1 MHGSPGRPG
10 AAPCLLAGLVML
22 GSAVPASAQTVHGS
36 VVDETT
42 NTPVALARVTAL
54 EGDSVVAGPI
64 TANAEG
70 RFRLSLPGAGPYRLR
85 VERLGYPV
93 HTTLEFQVRAFEEVE
108 VQIALAPEPI
118 PLAPLDVVARGLERG
133 RDQFARR
140 RAAGQGVFVDPIH
153 VALMREAGRIR
164 IPADVVRGVEGI
176 RVNFDGVIS
185 ATRGFRCITVFLDQS
200 PIALDRAFGGPDV
213 EEEFGGAVSL
223 HQIIDPRQVIAAE
236 VYRSIDEVPQEIRVG
251 VRWQDVEWDRCGVVW
266 FWTTMGW

>member
-1 MHGSPGRPG
+1 MGGRLIFPVLLFL
-10 AAPCLLAGLVML
+10 AAA
-22 GSAVPASAQTVHGS
+22 PASAQMVHGR
-36 VVDETT
+36 VVDEGTGEG
-42 NTPVALARVTAL
+42 VSLARVTAL
-54 EGDSVVAGPI
+54 EGDSVVAGPT
-64 TANAEG
+64 TANREG
-70 RFRLSLPGAGPYRLR
+70 RFRLSLPEAGSYRLR

-93 HTTLEFQVRAFEEVE
+93 HTTLEFPVRAFEEVE

-118 PLAPLDVVARGLERG
+118 PLAPLEVVARGVERG

-164 IPADVVRGVEGI
+164 TASDVVRGVEGI
-176 RVNFDGVIS
+176 RVDFDGMIS

-223 HQIIDPRQVIAAE
+223 HQIIDPRQVMAAE

-266 FWTTMGW
+266 LWTTMGW